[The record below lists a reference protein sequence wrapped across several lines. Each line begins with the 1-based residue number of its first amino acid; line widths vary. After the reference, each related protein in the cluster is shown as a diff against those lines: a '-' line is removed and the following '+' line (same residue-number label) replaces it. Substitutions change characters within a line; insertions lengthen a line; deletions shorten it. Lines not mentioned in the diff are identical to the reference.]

1 MDDKVYFDLERVPL
15 RSEREERR
23 KKRRK
28 RFLIFLLCLLCFLC
42 GTIGG
47 YVLRNATHPSYDA
60 DAKDVIGEIEYAMDN
75 YWLYSDEYDDL
86 VSELENKALYG
97 MTDFEDDPYTSYMS
111 KEELDEFSNSINMDY
126 VGIGVEYSY
135 YDSIAVIKKV
145 FKNSPAEKAGVMAGD
160 IIKEIDGESIEDF
173 TSDDIRERVLGT
185 EGTEVVITFLRGG
198 ELIDIPII
206 RGSVNNTVYAY
217 KEDDYVVMELNSFG
231 ADTGQECM
239 RYLDEYTDLD
249 KIIIDLRNDSG
260 GYQSSVKEL
269 CGLFI
274 GNNEVYLRQKGVDG
288 VETADKTS
296 AKKTY
301 DNFKKIVLLVNENTA
316 SAAEVFTICLKEC
329 LENVTVV
336 GVTTY
341 GKGVI
346 QTTMLLNNGGALKM
360 TSYYWYS
367 PNGTSIHGTG
377 IVPDVEV
384 KMPDIYYQLYYAL
397 GADETYELDC
407 VSDAVRLVQQ
417 SLEYLDYLIDRTDG
431 YFDQNLADCLKEYKI
446 GKGLNDD
453 AVLDA
458 KTFEAIIS
466 DVSREIA
473 TNPDKD
479 LQMIKAKEILNE
491 NQY

>member
-1 MDDKVYFDLERVPL
+1 MEDKVYFDLEKVPL

-23 KKRRK
+23 NRRKK
-28 RFLIFLLCLLCFLC
+28 RFLIFLLCLLFFLC
-42 GTIGG
+42 GTVGG
-47 YVLRNATHPSYDA
+47 YFLFKAVHPSYNA
-60 DAKDVIGEIEYAMDN
+60 DTKNVIGEIEYAMDH

-86 VSELENKALYG
+86 VGELENKALYG

-111 KEELDEFSNSINMDY
+111 KEELDEFSDSINMGY

-135 YDSIAVIKKV
+135 YDSIAVVKKV

-160 IIKEIDGESIEDF
+160 IIKEIDGESIEGF

-198 ELIDIPII
+198 ELIEIPII
-206 RGSVNNTVYAY
+206 RGPVSNTVYAY
-217 KEDDYVVMELNSFG
+217 REEDYVVMELNSFG
-231 ADTGQECM
+231 ADTGSECM

-249 KIIIDLRNDSG
+249 KIIIDLRNDTG
-260 GYQSSVKEL
+260 GYQSSVKEM

-288 VETADKTS
+288 VETADRTS

-301 DNFKKIVLLVNENTA
+301 SNFKKIVLLVNENTA

-329 LENVTVV
+329 LDDVTVV

-346 QTTMLLNNGGALKM
+346 QTTRLLNNGGALKM

-384 KMPDIYYQLYYAL
+384 RMPDIYYQLYYAL
-397 GADETYELDC
+397 GEDETYEQDS
-407 VSDAVRLVQQ
+407 VSETAKLVQQ
-417 SLEYLDYLIDRTDG
+417 SLEYLDYPIARTDG
-431 YFDQNLADCLKEYKI
+431 YFDQNLAECLREYKA
-446 GKGLNDD
+446 GKGLGDD

-458 KTFEAIIS
+458 QTFEAIVS

-473 TNPDKD
+473 TNPEKD

>member
-1 MDDKVYFDLERVPL
+1 MEEKVYFDLERVPL
-15 RSEREERR
+15 RSEREEKRNRR
-23 KKRRK
+23 KK

-47 YVLRNATHPSYDA
+47 AFLFKAQHTSYQA
-60 DAKDVIGEIEYAMDN
+60 DVKNTMGEIEYLMDH

-86 VSELENKALYG
+86 TGELENKALYG
-97 MTDFEDDPYTSYMS
+97 MTDFDYDPYTSYMS
-111 KEELDEFSNSINMDY
+111 KEELDMFSESINMDY

-135 YDSIAVIKKV
+135 YDSIAIVKKV

-160 IIKEIDGESIEDF
+160 IIKEIDGESIEGF

-185 EGTEVVITFLRGG
+185 AGTEVVITFLRGG
-198 ELIDIPII
+198 ESIDIPII
-206 RGSVNNTVYAY
+206 RGAVNNTVYAY
-217 KEDDYVVMELNSFG
+217 RENDYVVMELNSFG
-231 ADTGQECM
+231 NDTGTECM

-274 GNNEVYLRQKGVDG
+274 GNNEVYLRQKGIDG
-288 VETADKTS
+288 TETADTTY

-329 LENVTVV
+329 HKDVSVV

-346 QTTMLLNNGGALKM
+346 QTTRLLNNGGALKV
-360 TSYYWYS
+360 TTYYWYS

-384 KMPDIYYQLYYAL
+384 RMPEIYYQVYYFPAE
-397 GADETYELDC
+397 GETYEPDS
-407 VSDAVRLVQQ
+407 VSETVKLVQQ
-417 SLEYLDYLIDRTDG
+417 SLEFLDYPVDRTDG
-431 YFDQNLADCLKEYKI
+431 YFDQSMADCLREYKVS
-446 GKGLNDD
+446 KGLSDD
-453 AVLDA
+453 PVLDA
-458 KTFEAIIS
+458 ETFEAIVS

-479 LQMIKAKEILNE
+479 LQMIQAKELING
-491 NQY
+491 NQD

>member
-1 MDDKVYFDLERVPL
+1 MEDKVYFDLERVPL

-23 KKRRK
+23 NKRRK
-28 RFLIFLLCLLCFLC
+28 RFLVFLLCLLCFLC

-47 YVLRNATHPSYDA
+47 YFLHRTIHPSYNA
-60 DAKDVIGEIEYAMDN
+60 DTKDVIGEIEYAMDH

-97 MTDFEDDPYTSYMS
+97 MTEFEDDPYTGYMS
-111 KEELDEFSNSINMDY
+111 KEELEEFSTSINMDY

-135 YDSIAVIKKV
+135 YDSIALIKKV

-160 IIKEIDGESIEDF
+160 IIKNIDGESIEDL
-173 TSDDIRERVLGT
+173 TSDDIRERVLGE
-185 EGTEVVITFLRGG
+185 EGTQVVITVLRGT

-206 RGSVNNTVYAY
+206 RGAVSNTVYAY
-217 KEDDYVVMELNSFG
+217 REDDYVVMELNSFG
-231 ADTGQECM
+231 ADTGLECM

-260 GYQSSVKEL
+260 GYQSSVKEV

-274 GNNEVYLRQKGVDG
+274 GNNEVYLRQKDVDG
-288 VETADKTS
+288 VETADTTY

-301 DNFKKIVLLVNENTA
+301 NNFKKIVLLVNENTA

-329 LENVTVV
+329 LDDVTVV

-346 QTTMLLNNGGALKM
+346 QTTRLLNNGGALKM

-367 PNGTSIHGTG
+367 PNGTSVHGTG

-384 KMPDIYYQLYYAL
+384 RMAPIYYRMYNAMSE
-397 GADETYELDC
+397 DETYEQDC
-407 VSDAVRLVQQ
+407 VSDTVSLVQEA
-417 SLEYLDYLIDRTDG
+417 LEYLDYPIARTDG
-431 YFDQNLADCLKEYKI
+431 YFDQNLADCLRDYKI
-446 GKGLNDD
+446 SKGMNADS
-453 AVLDA
+453 VLDA
-458 KTFEAIIS
+458 KTFEAVIS

-473 TNPDKD
+473 NNPNKD
-479 LQMIKAKEILNE
+479 LQMIKAKEIING